1 MTRQLAQTRGREEMA
16 GVAASHVSQVFESRT
31 VVLFAD
37 EHGRVTYPRAA
48 PLEHSFTGAELGLA
62 QWVFDHDKPAGLGTD
77 TLSGAAGLYLPLSGG
92 DRVFGVLG
100 VLPRNARRVTLP
112 EQFRLL
118 ETFAAQIGLAL
129 ERVDFAAHAQAAEVR
144 AETEAIRNSLLAS
157 ISHDLRTPLATIAGG
172 AATLAGN
179 LDALSGADRRALANS
194 VSEEAMRM
202 SERITT
208 LLDLVRLET
217 GAIQPRFAAYELAE
231 LVGTVLHRLDAR
243 LRAHR
248 VRIDLPENLPL
259 LQVDGRLVEQVLENL
274 LDNASKVHAWLAP
287 KSVSARGRS
296 GARLKSAS
304 RITAPACPGPIRRSC
319 SRSSSAAPPKA
330 RMAASAWDWR
340 SAAPSCD
347 CMAAASGGRIARR
360 MAPPSAS
367 ACHSRM
373 SRC

>member
-1 MTRQLAQTRGREEMA
+1 
-16 GVAASHVSQVFESRT
+16 VAASNVSQVFASRT
-31 VVLFAD
+31 VILFAD
-37 EHGRVTYPRAA
+37 EHGRVTHPRGT
-48 PLEHSFTGAELGLA
+48 PRDHSYTGAELGLA
-62 QWVFDHDKPAGLGTD
+62 QWVFDHNKPAGLGTD

-231 LVGTVLHRLDAR
+231 LVGSVLHRLDAR

-248 VRIDLPENLPL
+248 VRIELPENLPL
-259 LQVDGRLVEQVLENL
+259 LQVDGRLIEQVLENL
-274 LDNASKVHAWLAP
+274 LDNASKYTP
-287 KSVSARGRS
+287 PGTEIRISARALRRQVEVSIEDDGPGLPGSDPEVLFEKFQRGS
-296 GARLKSAS
+296 PEGSDGGIGLGLAICRTIVRLH
-304 RITAPACPGPIRRSC
+304 
-319 SRSSSAAPPKA
+319 
-330 RMAASAWDWR
+330 
-340 SAAPSCD
+340 
-347 CMAAASGGRIARR
+347 GGRIWAENR
-360 MAPPSAS
+360 APHGAAFRFSVPQSDEPLLNPDLEDVPV
-367 ACHSRM
+367 R
-373 SRC
+373 